1 MTVDGFFEFWMNHL
15 IPDLRSNTKRNYRD
29 RYIHNI
35 QPVVGKLKVG
45 DVRPFHCKKVLLD
58 MEEDYSPSTV
68 VQTYIAM
75 GTLFKAARENG
86 VINKHPMDGVKC
98 PTARKSMSDIK
109 VLTVEEQTKLLEVV
123 KRSHNYDQYVL
134 LLQTGL
140 RTIERQ
146 IPPKTLQ
153 RLLGHASLQVTMD
166 TYVHVTENTKIEAI
180 KQFEKNEPES
190 LKMVQWCKTF
200 HQNGVKMV

>member
-86 VINKHPMDGVKC
+86 VINKASYGWCEMPNS
-98 PTARKSMSDIK
+98 AQ
-109 VLTVEEQTKLLEVV
+109 E
-123 KRSHNYDQYVL
+123 YVGY
-134 LLQTGL
+134 QG
-140 RTIERQ
+140 
-146 IPPKTLQ
+146 
-153 RLLGHASLQVTMD
+153 S
-166 TYVHVTENTKIEAI
+166 Y
-180 KQFEKNEPES
+180 
-190 LKMVQWCKTF
+190 C
-200 HQNGVKMV
+200 

>member
-109 VLTVEEQTKLLEVV
+109 VLTVE
-123 KRSHNYDQYVL
+123 
-134 LLQTGL
+134 
-140 RTIERQ
+140 
-146 IPPKTLQ
+146 
-153 RLLGHASLQVTMD
+153 
-166 TYVHVTENTKIEAI
+166 
-180 KQFEKNEPES
+180 
-190 LKMVQWCKTF
+190 
-200 HQNGVKMV
+200 

>member
-1 MTVDGFFEFWMNHL
+1 MNHL

-75 GTLFKAARENG
+75 GTLFKASRENG

-166 TYVHVTENTKIEAI
+166 TYVHVKCYTNVVTVVANKI
-180 KQFEKNEPES
+180 
-190 LKMVQWCKTF
+190 
-200 HQNGVKMV
+200 